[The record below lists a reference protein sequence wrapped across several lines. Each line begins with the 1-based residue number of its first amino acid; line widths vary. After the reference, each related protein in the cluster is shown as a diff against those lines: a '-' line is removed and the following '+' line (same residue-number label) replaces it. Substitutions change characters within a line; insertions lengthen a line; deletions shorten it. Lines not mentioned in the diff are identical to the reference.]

1 MKVEKS
7 RRKEWKKKG
16 GGREIKVKDGSQLKM
31 ELKILG
37 REEIEQI

>member
-7 RRKEWKKKG
+7 RREEWKKKG
-16 GGREIKVKDGSQLKM
+16 GEREIKAQLKM